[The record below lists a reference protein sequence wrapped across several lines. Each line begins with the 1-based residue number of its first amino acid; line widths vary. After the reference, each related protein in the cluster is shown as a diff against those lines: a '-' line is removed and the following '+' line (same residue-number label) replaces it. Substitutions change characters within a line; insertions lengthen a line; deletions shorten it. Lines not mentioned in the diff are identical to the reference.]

1 MITTAKEAREALGE
15 RLRNLRR
22 DAGLTGRQLSELAGW
37 HSSKVSKIEYGKQVP
52 TDDDVRIWCIHTHSA
67 DQVPDLIANLRN
79 VETAYLEQKRMR
91 LPHRQKQSIAAEGQ
105 TNLMRWY
112 EPVVVPGLL
121 QTPPYAESLL
131 AMVLDFYDDP
141 PADLEPGLA
150 ARLERQQVLYRG
162 NHRFFFLLG
171 EQVLHTR
178 VGTADLMLEQMDRLL
193 TAMSLPRVVLGIVPT
208 SSVYRAPV
216 MNNFIMFDTRM
227 VQVETISAELTI
239 TQPSEIALYEKAFHR
254 LKDQAIHGQDAR
266 AMIGAAMAALRAD
279 HDPHT

>member
-1 MITTAKEAREALGE
+1 MTTTAKEAREAFGE
-15 RLRNLRR
+15 RLRNLRK

-37 HSSKVSKIEYGKQVP
+37 HSSKVSRIEYGKQTP
-52 TDDDVRIWCIHTHSA
+52 TDADLQAWCIHTRTD
-67 DQVPDLIANLRN
+67 DQLPDLVANLRN
-79 VETAYLEQKRMR
+79 VEASYLEWRRMR
-91 LPHRQKQSIAAEGQ
+91 LPHRQKQSVAAEAK

-121 QTPPYAESLL
+121 QTPPYAEAILR
-131 AMVLDFYDDP
+131 MVLDFYD
-141 PADLEPGLA
+141 EPESDIESSLG

-162 NHRFFFLLG
+162 NHRFYFILA

-178 VGTADLMLEQMDRLL
+178 VGTADLMLEQLDRLL

-208 SSVYRAPV
+208 KADYRTPV
-216 MNNFIMFDTRM
+216 NNFIMFDSRM

-239 TQPSEIALYEKAFHR
+239 TQPSEIALYDKAFHR

-266 AMIGAAMAALRAD
+266 AMIAAAMADLRSD
-279 HDPHT
+279 HDPYT

>member
-1 MITTAKEAREALGE
+1 MTEAREAFGE

-22 DAGLTGRQLSELAGW
+22 DAGLTGRQLAELAGW
-37 HSSKVSKIEYGKQVP
+37 HSSKVSKIEYGKQTP
-52 TDDDVRIWCIHTHSA
+52 TDDDVRLWCIHTRSA

-79 VETAYLEQKRMR
+79 VETSYLEQKRMR
-91 LPHRQKQSIAAEGQ
+91 LPHRQKQSIVTEAQ
-105 TNLMRWY
+105 TSLMRWY

-121 QTPPYAESLL
+121 QTPPYAEALL

-141 PADLEPGLA
+141 PTDLEPGLA

-162 NHRFFFLLG
+162 NHRFFFLIG
-171 EQVLHTR
+171 EQVLHSR
-178 VGTADLMLEQMDRLL
+178 VGTAATMLEQMDRLL

-208 SSVYRAPV
+208 SSDYRTPV

-227 VQVETISAELTI
+227 VQVETTSAELTI
-239 TQPSEIALYEKAFHR
+239 TQPSEIALYDKAFHR
-254 LKDQAIHGQDAR
+254 LKDQAIHGQGAR
-266 AMIGAAMAALRAD
+266 AMITAAMDSLRSD

>member
-1 MITTAKEAREALGE
+1 MTTTAKEAREAFGE
-15 RLRNLRR
+15 RLRNLRK

-37 HSSKVSKIEYGKQVP
+37 PGSKVSKIEYGKQTP
-52 TDDDVRIWCIHTHSA
+52 TDDDVRVWCIHTRSA
-67 DQVPDLIANLRN
+67 DQIPDLIANLRN

-91 LPHRQKQSIAAEGQ
+91 LPHRQKQSITAEAQ

-121 QTPPYAESLL
+121 QTPPYAEALL
-131 AMVLDFYDDP
+131 TMVLDFYDDP

-162 NHRFFFLLG
+162 NHRFYFLIS
-171 EQVLHTR
+171 ESVLHTR
-178 VGTADLMLEQMDRLL
+178 VGTPDVMVEQMDRLL

-208 SSVYRAPV
+208 RAAYRTPV
-216 MNNFIMFDTRM
+216 MNNFIMFDNRM

-239 TQPSEIALYEKAFHR
+239 TQPSEVAVYEKAFHT
-254 LKDQAIHGQDAR
+254 LKDQAVHGTDAR
-266 AMIGAAMAALRAD
+266 AVISAAMAYLRSD
-279 HDPHT
+279 HDPAT

>member
-1 MITTAKEAREALGE
+1 MTTTAKEAREAFGE
-15 RLRNLRR
+15 RLRNLRK

-37 HSSKVSKIEYGKQVP
+37 PPSKVSKIEYGRQVP
-52 TDDDVRIWCIHTHSA
+52 TDDDVRVWCIHTHSA

-79 VETAYLEQKRMR
+79 VETAYLEWRRMR
-91 LPHRQKQSIAAEGQ
+91 LPHRQKQSIASEAK

-112 EPVVVPGLL
+112 EPVLVPGLL
-121 QTPPYAESLL
+121 QTPPYAEALL
-131 AMVLDFYDDP
+131 RTVLEFCDE
-141 PADLEPGLA
+141 PANEIDASLA

-162 NHRFFFLLG
+162 NHRFYFILA

-178 VGTADLMLEQMDRLL
+178 VGTADVMLEQMDRLL
-193 TAMSLPRVVLGIVPT
+193 TAMSLPRVVVGVVPSAHT
-208 SSVYRAPV
+208 YTAPT
-216 MNNFIMFDTRM
+216 NNFIMFDSRM

-266 AMIGAAMAALRAD
+266 AMISAAMADLRSND
-279 HDPHT
+279 